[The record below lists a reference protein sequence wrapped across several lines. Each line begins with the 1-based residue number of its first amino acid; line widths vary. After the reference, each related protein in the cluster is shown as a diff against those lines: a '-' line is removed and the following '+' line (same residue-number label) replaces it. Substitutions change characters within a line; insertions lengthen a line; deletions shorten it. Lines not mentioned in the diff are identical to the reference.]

1 MVVMNMKELLLQN
14 WDYTMGQE
22 DWYPPILPALK
33 DVTVEQA
40 LWKPEGQAANS
51 IWENVQHL
59 LYYKQRLLA
68 RLEGTPLPDEG
79 IGNDETFLIHDPSEE
94 AWNMAREQIQD
105 VHGALR
111 HKFEEMP
118 EAEIIESPQR
128 ILSLI
133 MHDAY
138 HTGQIVFLRK
148 LQGSWPAKR
157 SFL

>member
-1 MVVMNMKELLLQN
+1 MNMKELLLQN
-14 WDYTMGQE
+14 WDYAMGQE

-33 DVTVEQA
+33 DVTTEQA

-59 LYYKQRLLA
+59 LYFKQRLLEI
-68 RLEGTPLPDEG
+68 LKGKPIHNEG
-79 IGNDETFLIHDPSEE
+79 IDNDETFLIHETSEE
-94 AWNMAREQIQD
+94 AWNTAREQLQEI
-105 VHGALR
+105 HAALR
-111 HKFEEMP
+111 QKFEEMP
-118 EAEIIESPQR
+118 EAEINESPQR
-128 ILSLI
+128 IFSLI

-138 HTGQIVFLRK
+138 HTGQIVFIRK